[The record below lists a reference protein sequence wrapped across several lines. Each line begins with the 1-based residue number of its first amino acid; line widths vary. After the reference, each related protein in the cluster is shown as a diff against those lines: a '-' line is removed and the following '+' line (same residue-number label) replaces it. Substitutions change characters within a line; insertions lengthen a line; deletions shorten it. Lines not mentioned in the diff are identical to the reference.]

1 MKNLIK
7 ILTVIL
13 LGLSLTGCE
22 LFDPREWQKATEYR
36 RERGMNAVMEM
47 FVVRIK
53 MEMTQRME
61 CKKILKGMLLRNIC
75 AGQRNSIISIIYLKK
90 KVKN

>member
-7 ILTVIL
+7 ILTLIL

-36 RERGMNAVMEM
+36 RERGIHCYKQYGNVHCEDKDGND
-47 FVVRIK
+47 V
-53 MEMTQRME
+53 TY
-61 CKKILKGMLLRNIC
+61 GM
-75 AGQRNSIISIIYLKK
+75 
-90 KVKN
+90 

>member
-7 ILTVIL
+7 ILTVIF

-36 RERGMNAVMEM
+36 RERGIHCYKQYGN
-47 FVVRIK
+47 VRCEDK
-53 MEMTQRME
+53 NGNDVTY
-61 CKKILKGMLLRNIC
+61 GM
-75 AGQRNSIISIIYLKK
+75 
-90 KVKN
+90 

>member
-22 LFDPREWQKATEYR
+22 LFDPRGWQKATEYR
-36 RERGMNAVMEM
+36 RERGIHCYKQYGN
-47 FVVRIK
+47 VRCEDK
-53 MEMTQRME
+53 DGNDVTY
-61 CKKILKGMLLRNIC
+61 GM
-75 AGQRNSIISIIYLKK
+75 
-90 KVKN
+90 

>member
-36 RERGMNAVMEM
+36 RERGIHCYKQYGNVYCED
-47 FVVRIK
+47 K
-53 MEMTQRME
+53 D
-61 CKKILKGMLLRNIC
+61 G
-75 AGQRNSIISIIYLKK
+75 NSY
-90 KVKN
+90 

>member
-36 RERGMNAVMEM
+36 RERGIHCYERRNGN
-47 FVVRIK
+47 VRCEDK
-53 MEMTQRME
+53 DGNDVTYRM
-61 CKKILKGMLLRNIC
+61 
-75 AGQRNSIISIIYLKK
+75 
-90 KVKN
+90 

>member
-1 MKNLIK
+1 MFK

-36 RERGMNAVMEM
+36 RERGIHCYKQYGN
-47 FVVRIK
+47 VRCEDK
-53 MEMTQRME
+53 DGNDVTY
-61 CKKILKGMLLRNIC
+61 GM
-75 AGQRNSIISIIYLKK
+75 
-90 KVKN
+90 

>member
-13 LGLSLTGCE
+13 LGLSLTTGCE

-36 RERGMNAVMEM
+36 RERGIHCYKQYGN
-47 FVVRIK
+47 VRCEDK
-53 MEMTQRME
+53 DGNDVTY
-61 CKKILKGMLLRNIC
+61 GM
-75 AGQRNSIISIIYLKK
+75 
-90 KVKN
+90 